1 MDEDTNNYCQLEI
14 YIKSVNL
21 KMICEQN
28 LEIDNIKKLLNI
40 KSNVKITLKQ
50 DMISFNL
57 DDQTIGEYF
66 INDENHLICSLIKF
80 DGKKYH
86 EEFLG
91 YKFYSND
98 KVLILFKGLSKYSSN
113 FTFYE
118 INDGNKDNNKQ
129 NNNIKDKKNYNK
141 NEYKNNNDNEKNKD
155 YYNFIITNIFN
166 KIDYHKYD
174 IGGYKYYI
182 YFYIYS
188 LYNNNEKKKE
198 LNENKIII
206 KIVDDQIDECVNNLI
221 NISKFTNIKYKEYIY
236 IYILLLKKH
245 CAILINIKDS
255 FYLFDSSYFFIP
267 KLKNIFMFFADK
279 INILNK
285 YKIQNLG
292 TCIFQSISFL
302 SAFITSVSSDKKFI
316 EDLYNKINSYDFVF
330 KYITEL
336 NKLYKEEDRIN
347 IFSKEKDEKNYFYLG
362 NNIYINKN
370 AYKNVIIDFNEVF
383 KFLSINELN
392 IVSLL
397 IKKENSIYLKIGKIE
412 SLHKQNNELILKKL
426 NNIESKEGFIDGQ
439 EEILFNQNII
449 LDDTQIDIFCQ
460 SIYKKFKINKIEI
473 KNDEL
478 NNIKQEIKNKISVE
492 LKEKYLN
499 NLIRSLKETEGVSA
513 KRIIDIIIKEIF
525 IDAKQ
530 FYLEEYEYYIDKA
543 LLISKKKEK
552 FNKRKDEIL
561 QIIDNYNNLAGIEEF
576 MLSDLDS
583 ILYELD
589 FHISQF
595 QEFFNELN

>member
-1 MDEDTNNYCQLEI
+1 MDEDITNFCQLEI

-21 KMICEQN
+21 KMIRQKE
-28 LEIDNIKKLLNI
+28 LEIDYIKKLLNV
-40 KSNVKITLKQ
+40 KSNVKITQ
-50 DMISFNL
+50 NEDMISFNL
-57 DDQTIGEYF
+57 DKQTIKEYY
-66 INDENHLICSLIKF
+66 INDENYLICSIIKF

-91 YKFYSND
+91 FKFYCND
-98 KVLILFKGLSKYSSN
+98 KVLILIKGLSKYSSN

-118 INDGNKDNNKQ
+118 INDGNKNDNKQ
-129 NNNIKDKKNYNK
+129 NNN
-141 NEYKNNNDNEKNKD
+141 NNNENNKD

-174 IGGYKYYI
+174 IGGHKYYI

-198 LNENKIII
+198 LNKNKIII
-206 KIVDDQIDECVNNLI
+206 KIIDDQIDECVINLI
-221 NISKFTNIKYKEYIY
+221 NIEKFTNSNYEKYIY
-236 IYILLLKKH
+236 IYILLLKHH
-245 CAILINIKDS
+245 CAILINIKNS

-267 KLKNIFMFFADK
+267 KLKNIFMSFADK

-302 SAFITSVSSDKKFI
+302 SAFITSVSSDKNFI
-316 EDLYNKINSYDFVF
+316 EDLNNKINSYDFVF
-330 KYITEL
+330 KYIIEL
-336 NKLYKEEDRIN
+336 NKLFKEEDRIN
-347 IFSKEKDEKNYFYLG
+347 IFSKEKDEKNFFYLG

-370 AYKNVIIDFNEVF
+370 AYKNIIIDFNEVF

-392 IVSLL
+392 KVSLL
-397 IKKENSIYLKIGKIE
+397 IKKENSIYLKIRKIE
-412 SLHKQNNELILKKL
+412 SLYEQNLNLILKKL
-426 NNIESKEGFIDGQ
+426 NNLESKEGFIDQ

-449 LDDTQIDIFCQ
+449 LDNTQIDDFC
-460 SIYKKFKINKIEI
+460 KKICHKIKINKVEI
-473 KNDEL
+473 NIDEL
-478 NNIKQEIKNKISVE
+478 NKIKPEIQNRMNVE
-492 LKEKYLN
+492 LHEKYLN
-499 NLIRSLKETEGVSA
+499 NLIPSLNEKEVVSA
-513 KRIIDIIIKEIF
+513 KRIVDIIIKEIF
-525 IDAKQ
+525 EEAKL
-530 FYLEEYEYYIDKA
+530 FYLEEYEYYSNKG
-543 LLISKKKEK
+543 LLVGEKMKK
-552 FNKRKDEIL
+552 FNERKDVIL
-561 QIIDNYNNLAGIEEF
+561 KIIDNYKNEKSINEF

>member
-1 MDEDTNNYCQLEI
+1 MDEDITNFCQLEI

-21 KMICEQN
+21 KMIRQKE
-28 LEIDNIKKLLNI
+28 LEIDYIKKLLNV
-40 KSNVKITLKQ
+40 KSNVKITQNQ

-57 DDQTIGEYF
+57 DKQTIKEYY
-66 INDENHLICSLIKF
+66 INDENYLICSIIKF

-91 YKFYSND
+91 FKFYCND
-98 KVLILFKGLSKYSSN
+98 KVLILIKGLSKYSSN

-118 INDGNKDNNKQ
+118 INDGNKNDNKQ
-129 NNNIKDKKNYNK
+129 NNN
-141 NEYKNNNDNEKNKD
+141 NNNENNKD

-174 IGGYKYYI
+174 IGGHKYYI

-198 LNENKIII
+198 LNKNKIII
-206 KIVDDQIDECVNNLI
+206 KIIDDQIDECVINLI
-221 NISKFTNIKYKEYIY
+221 NIEKFTNSNYEKYIY
-236 IYILLLKKH
+236 IYILLLKHH
-245 CAILINIKDS
+245 CAILINIKNS

-267 KLKNIFMFFADK
+267 KLKNIFMSFADK
-279 INILNK
+279 ISILNK

-302 SAFITSVSSDKKFI
+302 SAFITSVSSDKNFI
-316 EDLYNKINSYDFVF
+316 EDLNNKINSYDFVF
-330 KYITEL
+330 KYIIEL
-336 NKLYKEEDRIN
+336 NKLFKEEDRIN
-347 IFSKEKDEKNYFYLG
+347 IFSKEKDEKNFFYLG

-370 AYKNVIIDFNEVF
+370 AYKNIIIDFNEVF

-392 IVSLL
+392 KVSLL
-397 IKKENSIYLKIGKIE
+397 IKKENSIYLKIRKIE
-412 SLHKQNNELILKKL
+412 SLYEQNLNLILKKL
-426 NNIESKEGFIDGQ
+426 NNLESKEGFIDGQ

-449 LDDTQIDIFCQ
+449 LDNTQIDDFC
-460 SIYKKFKINKIEI
+460 KKICHKIQINKVEINIDELNKIKPEI
-473 KNDEL
+473 KNRM
-478 NNIKQEIKNKISVE
+478 NVE
-492 LKEKYLN
+492 LHEKYLN
-499 NLIRSLKETEGVSA
+499 NLIPSLNEKEVVSA
-513 KRIIDIIIKEIF
+513 QRIVDIIIKEIF
-525 IDAKQ
+525 EEAKL
-530 FYLEEYEYYIDKA
+530 FYLEEYEYYSNKG
-543 LLISKKKEK
+543 LLVDEKMKKFKE
-552 FNKRKDEIL
+552 RKDVIL
-561 QIIDNYNNLAGIEEF
+561 KIIDNYKNEKSIKEF

>member
-1 MDEDTNNYCQLEI
+1 MDEDITNFCQLEI

-21 KMICEQN
+21 KMIRQKE
-28 LEIDNIKKLLNI
+28 LEIDYIKKLLNV
-40 KSNVKITLKQ
+40 KSNVKITQ
-50 DMISFNL
+50 NEDMISFNL
-57 DDQTIGEYF
+57 DKQTIKEYY
-66 INDENHLICSLIKF
+66 INDENYLICSIIKF

-91 YKFYSND
+91 FKFYCND
-98 KVLILFKGLSKYSSN
+98 KVLILIKGLSKYSSN

-118 INDGNKDNNKQ
+118 INDGNKNDNKQ
-129 NNNIKDKKNYNK
+129 NNN
-141 NEYKNNNDNEKNKD
+141 NNNENNKD

-174 IGGYKYYI
+174 IGGHKYYI

-198 LNENKIII
+198 LNKNKIII
-206 KIVDDQIDECVNNLI
+206 KIIDDQIDECVINLI
-221 NISKFTNIKYKEYIY
+221 NIEKYTNSNYEKYIY
-236 IYILLLKKH
+236 IYILLLKHH
-245 CAILINIKDS
+245 CAILINIKNS

-267 KLKNIFMFFADK
+267 KLKNIFMSFADK

-302 SAFITSVSSDKKFI
+302 SAFITSVSSDKNFI
-316 EDLYNKINSYDFVF
+316 EDLNNKINSYDFVF
-330 KYITEL
+330 KYIIEL
-336 NKLYKEEDRIN
+336 NKLFKEEDRIN
-347 IFSKEKDEKNYFYLG
+347 IFSKEKDEKNFFYLG

-370 AYKNVIIDFNEVF
+370 AYKNIIIDFNEVF

-392 IVSLL
+392 KVSLL
-397 IKKENSIYLKIGKIE
+397 IKKENSIYLKIRKIE
-412 SLHKQNNELILKKL
+412 SLYEQNLNLILKKL
-426 NNIESKEGFIDGQ
+426 NNLESKEGCIDGQ

-449 LDDTQIDIFCQ
+449 LDNTQIDDFC
-460 SIYKKFKINKIEI
+460 KKICHKIKINKVEI
-473 KNDEL
+473 NIDEL
-478 NNIKQEIKNKISVE
+478 NKIKPEIQNRMNVE
-492 LKEKYLN
+492 LHEKYLN
-499 NLIRSLKETEGVSA
+499 NLIPSLNEKEVVSA
-513 KRIIDIIIKEIF
+513 KRIVDIIIKEIF
-525 IDAKQ
+525 EEAKL
-530 FYLEEYEYYIDKA
+530 FYLEEYEYYSNKG
-543 LLISKKKEK
+543 LLVGEKMKKFKE
-552 FNKRKDEIL
+552 RKDVIL
-561 QIIDNYNNLAGIEEF
+561 KIIDNYKNEKSINEF

>member
-1 MDEDTNNYCQLEI
+1 MDEDITNFCQLEI

-21 KMICEQN
+21 KMIRQKE
-28 LEIDNIKKLLNI
+28 LEIDYIKKLLNV
-40 KSNVKITLKQ
+40 KSNVKITQNQ

-57 DDQTIGEYF
+57 DKQTIKEYY
-66 INDENHLICSLIKF
+66 INDENYLICSIIKF

-91 YKFYSND
+91 FKFYCND
-98 KVLILFKGLSKYSSN
+98 KVLILIKGLSKYSSN

-118 INDGNKDNNKQ
+118 INDGNKNDNKQ
-129 NNNIKDKKNYNK
+129 NNN
-141 NEYKNNNDNEKNKD
+141 NNNENNKD

-174 IGGYKYYI
+174 IGGHKYYI

-198 LNENKIII
+198 LNKNKIII
-206 KIVDDQIDECVNNLI
+206 KIIDDQIDECVINLI
-221 NISKFTNIKYKEYIY
+221 NIEKFTNSNYEKYIY
-236 IYILLLKKH
+236 IYILLLKHH
-245 CAILINIKDS
+245 CAILINIKNS

-267 KLKNIFMFFADK
+267 KLKNIFMSFADK

-302 SAFITSVSSDKKFI
+302 SAFITSVSSDKNFI
-316 EDLYNKINSYDFVF
+316 EDLNNKINSYDFVF
-330 KYITEL
+330 KYIIEL
-336 NKLYKEEDRIN
+336 NKLFKEEDRIN
-347 IFSKEKDEKNYFYLG
+347 IFSKEKDEKNFFYLG

-370 AYKNVIIDFNEVF
+370 AYKNIIIDFNEVF

-392 IVSLL
+392 KVSLL
-397 IKKENSIYLKIGKIE
+397 IKKENSIYLKIRKIE
-412 SLHKQNNELILKKL
+412 SLYEQNLNLILKKL
-426 NNIESKEGFIDGQ
+426 NNLESKEGFIDGQ

-449 LDDTQIDIFCQ
+449 LDNTQIDDFC
-460 SIYKKFKINKIEI
+460 KKICHKIQINKVEINIDELNKIKPEI
-473 KNDEL
+473 KNRM
-478 NNIKQEIKNKISVE
+478 NVE
-492 LKEKYLN
+492 LHEKYLN
-499 NLIRSLKETEGVSA
+499 NLIPSLNEKEVVSA
-513 KRIIDIIIKEIF
+513 QRIVDIIIKEIF
-525 IDAKQ
+525 EEAKL
-530 FYLEEYEYYIDKA
+530 FYLEEYEYYSNKG
-543 LLISKKKEK
+543 LLVDEKMKKFKE
-552 FNKRKDEIL
+552 RKDVIL
-561 QIIDNYNNLAGIEEF
+561 KIIDNYKNEKSIKEF

>member
-1 MDEDTNNYCQLEI
+1 MDEDITNFCQLEI

-21 KMICEQN
+21 KMIRQKE
-28 LEIDNIKKLLNI
+28 LEIDYIKKLLNV
-40 KSNVKITLKQ
+40 KSNVKITQ
-50 DMISFNL
+50 NEDMISFNL
-57 DDQTIGEYF
+57 DKQTIKEYY
-66 INDENHLICSLIKF
+66 INDENYLICSIIKF

-91 YKFYSND
+91 FKFYCND
-98 KVLILFKGLSKYSSN
+98 KVLILIKGLSKYSSN

-118 INDGNKDNNKQ
+118 INDGNKNDNKQ
-129 NNNIKDKKNYNK
+129 NNN
-141 NEYKNNNDNEKNKD
+141 NNNENNKD

-174 IGGYKYYI
+174 IGGHKYYI

-198 LNENKIII
+198 LNKNKIII
-206 KIVDDQIDECVNNLI
+206 KIIDDQIDECVINLI
-221 NISKFTNIKYKEYIY
+221 NIEKYTNSNYEKYIY
-236 IYILLLKKH
+236 IYILLLKHH
-245 CAILINIKDS
+245 CAILINIKNS

-267 KLKNIFMFFADK
+267 KLKNIFMSFADK

-302 SAFITSVSSDKKFI
+302 SAFITSVSSDKNFI
-316 EDLYNKINSYDFVF
+316 EDLNNKINSYDFVF
-330 KYITEL
+330 KYIIEL
-336 NKLYKEEDRIN
+336 NKLFKEEDRIN
-347 IFSKEKDEKNYFYLG
+347 IFSKEKDEKNFFYLG

-370 AYKNVIIDFNEVF
+370 AYKNIIIDFNEVF

-392 IVSLL
+392 KVSLL
-397 IKKENSIYLKIGKIE
+397 IKKENSIYLKIRKIE
-412 SLHKQNNELILKKL
+412 SLYEQNLNLILKKL
-426 NNIESKEGFIDGQ
+426 NNLESKEGFIDGQ

-449 LDDTQIDIFCQ
+449 LDNTQIDDFC
-460 SIYKKFKINKIEI
+460 KKICHKIQINKVEINIDELNKIKPEI
-473 KNDEL
+473 KNRM
-478 NNIKQEIKNKISVE
+478 NVE
-492 LKEKYLN
+492 LHEKYLN
-499 NLIRSLKETEGVSA
+499 NLIPSLNEKEVVSA
-513 KRIIDIIIKEIF
+513 QRIVDIIIKEIF
-525 IDAKQ
+525 EEAKL
-530 FYLEEYEYYIDKA
+530 FYLEEYEYYSNKG
-543 LLISKKKEK
+543 LLVGEKMKK
-552 FNKRKDEIL
+552 FNERKDVIL
-561 QIIDNYNNLAGIEEF
+561 KIIDNYKNEKSINEF